1 VGHRARASV
10 DEEGRVMAKSIQLP
24 DGRSACACGNI
35 LHGARKR
42 VCPEC
47 QLKSSIQYAEIA
59 HRRAIPAKVRR
70 AVLERDG
77 MVCRH
82 CVRAVV
88 VLDRRLARGERLPG
102 NLLSFDH
109 FPIPFSKGGRG
120 TVDNVAVACL
130 RCNKSRGD
138 RF

>member
-1 VGHRARASV
+1 MA
-10 DEEGRVMAKSIQLP
+10 AKSITLP
-24 DGRSACACGNI
+24 DGRSGCACGRP
-35 LHGARKR
+35 LHRPRQR
-42 VCPEC
+42 VCGVCE
-47 QLKSSIQYAEIA
+47 SEASRQYHEIA
-59 HRRAIPAKVRR
+59 HLRHIPAKVRH
-70 AVLERDG
+70 AVVARDG
-77 MVCRH
+77 MRCRH
-82 CVRAVV
+82 CGRAVV
-88 VLDRRLARGERLPG
+88 VLDRRLAQGERLPG